1 MKTKLSVLSAAM
13 LAATLTIMPVVSQAA
28 IPQTVE
34 GQSIPS
40 LAPMLERTTP
50 AVVSV
55 AVTGL
60 MFLSKEYLMFSV
72 TFSALMRHKSKCK
85 NVLLEA

>member
-13 LAATLTIMPVVSQAA
+13 LAATLTMMPAVSQAA
-28 IPQTVE
+28 IPQSVE

-55 AVTGL
+55 AV
-60 MFLSKEYLMFSV
+60 SDRKSV
-72 TFSALMRHKSKCK
+72 
-85 NVLLEA
+85 V